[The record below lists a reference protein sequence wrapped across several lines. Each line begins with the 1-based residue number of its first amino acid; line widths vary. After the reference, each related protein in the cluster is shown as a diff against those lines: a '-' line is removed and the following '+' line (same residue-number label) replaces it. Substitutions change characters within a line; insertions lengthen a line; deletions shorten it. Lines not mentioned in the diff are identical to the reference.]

1 MGVRSRYL
9 WFVGGWTLLVALL
22 MVLVPLLLRARLP
35 EPLAVEWA
43 SSGAPESASSLR
55 DFLFGK
61 LVWWLAV
68 AGVWSV
74 FGVRGVLQRRGLAWA
89 GAALGVFGSLML
101 GTVVLTTVAN
111 LDAPDFRDAAELTG
125 QGWLLLGGAL
135 AGWLGW
141 RLGSQSA
148 RQSVSATD

>member
-1 MGVRSRYL
+1 MSVRSRYL
-9 WFVGGWTLLVALL
+9 WFVGGWTVLIALL
-22 MVLVPLLLRARLP
+22 MIAVPLLLRTRLP
-35 EPLAVEWA
+35 EPIAIEWT
-43 SSGAPESASSLR
+43 SSGAPKSSSSLR
-55 DFLFGK
+55 DFLFDK

-74 FGVRGVLQRRGLAWA
+74 FGVRGVLRRRGLAWA

-101 GTVVLTTVAN
+101 GTVVLTTLTN
-111 LDAPDFRDAAELTG
+111 LNAPDFRDTVDLHA

-148 RQSVSATD
+148 RVAATD